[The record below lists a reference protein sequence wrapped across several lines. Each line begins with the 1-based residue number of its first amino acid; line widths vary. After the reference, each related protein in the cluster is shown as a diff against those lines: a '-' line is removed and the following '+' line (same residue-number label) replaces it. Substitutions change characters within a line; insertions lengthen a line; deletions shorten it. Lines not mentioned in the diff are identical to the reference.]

1 MNPRSLFPLA
11 AALASAACSLT
22 VVDADPCASDEQ
34 CADLFGAG
42 SVCGASGYCEQGE
55 ASESSLC
62 EANDD
67 CLAASGFGSTCALP
81 EDTEAGSCEAIVVP
95 SRCTRSVPADL
106 KDSPSTYSSSVV
118 VGVLSDQS
126 VQSHRDRENAIELAA
141 RHINE
146 NSGLGDVPLGIL
158 FCDIGEGN
166 AGGFSDGLARPD
178 AAASVTEWMVNVA
191 GLPAVIGAPSSNDTQ
206 LIFEDVVNKPD
217 VRGNSIVVSSSATDP
232 SLTDFDVPARGA
244 ATDNNPGLLWR
255 TSGDGTAQI
264 DVLVE
269 DMEDLGVT
277 NVAVV
282 REQSPFAGTQLAT
295 GGSFAQSF
303 LDSWSGEGTQLTYA
317 GGSPSARD
325 QKILEASA
333 GIADG
338 TYDAI
343 LIVGPTKDA
352 QAALSTLSNDDTI
365 PDGVPVYFDAA
376 GSNDELFDGIDET
389 RLFASV
395 RAARPL
401 LSESTEL
408 NAFESSYQSAFGN
421 PARRSTF
428 TAEAYDA
435 LWFIA
440 AGAVWAIEQGD
451 TVRETES
458 GLPIIRGEDI
468 ARGMRKTTSGTAV
481 SFVPSDWPKVL
492 SQFRA
497 GRSIDVSGAAN
508 VYSFNLGDEQAP
520 ASASIVVGSE
530 QGQFVEP

>member
-1 MNPRSLFPLA
+1 MNPRSLLPLVL
-11 AALASAACSLT
+11 ALGFAACSLT

-34 CADLFGAG
+34 CVDLFGPG
-42 SVCGASGYCEQGE
+42 SVCGAAGYCEVGE
-55 ASESSLC
+55 ASESAVC
-62 EANDD
+62 ESNAD
-67 CLAASGFGSTCALP
+67 CLAASGFGSTCTIGDE
-81 EDTEAGSCEAIVVP
+81 EDAGTCESIDVP
-95 SRCTRSVPADL
+95 SRCTRSIPADL
-106 KDSPSTYSSSVV
+106 KDSPSAYSNAVV

-126 VQSHRDRENAIELAA
+126 VQSHQDRENAIELAA

-146 NSGLGDVPLGIL
+146 NSGLGDVQIGLL

-206 LIFEDVVNKPD
+206 LIFEDVANKPD
-217 VRGNSIVVSSSATDP
+217 VRGNAVVVSASATDP

-255 TSGDGTAQI
+255 TAGDGTAQI
-264 DVLVE
+264 EALAA

-295 GGSFAQSF
+295 SGSFAQSF
-303 LDSWSGEGTQLTYA
+303 LDAWSGEGTQLTYA

-325 QKILEASA
+325 QKVLEASA
-333 GIADG
+333 GVADG

-343 LIVGPTKDA
+343 LVVGPTSDA
-352 QAALSTLSNDDTI
+352 QAALATLSNDEAI
-365 PDGVPVYFDAA
+365 PDGFPVYFDAA
-376 GSNDELFDGIDET
+376 GANNELFDGINDS

-395 RAARPL
+395 RAARPVL
-401 LSESTEL
+401 ADGTEL
-408 NAFESSYQSAFGN
+408 AAFESSYQSAFGS
-421 PARRSTF
+421 AASRSTF

-451 TVRETES
+451 SIRDTPS

-508 VYSFNLGDEQAP
+508 VYSFDLGDEQAP
-520 ASASIVVGSE
+520 TNASIVVGNE
-530 QGQFVEP
+530 QGRFVDP